1 MSRIRVYDLAKEAG
15 MASKELADKLIALG
29 YDIKSHSSTVED
41 GVADEIRRNVL
52 GTVETE
58 VVEKRISTK
67 GHATIIRRRSQTVRR
82 APEPIPA
89 AEEEVET
96 PVDVKEEKEEK
107 ATKKKVLKK
116 KKEEVPVE
124 EVLEPEASVAPA
136 EETETVL
143 EAPETEKPAE
153 EAEVQEEAE
162 EQPVDEPEKEKED
175 KPKPKAIKRIVPP
188 RKGLAKVIKKAA
200 IQVPEEKPK
209 TPARPARPAKGKAR
223 PTSARAPLDIKA
235 REAKAGEDA
244 RSGKGKKK
252 GKRLVQFRSEQE
264 ERGDRFKKGFG
275 NKRKGRRGFGPDD
288 EREYG
293 PRGARGPKGKKKKI
307 ELVPPAAE
315 TKAIKKRIKVF
326 ETISVGDLAHRMSVK
341 VNEVIA
347 KLMSLGVMATV
358 NQILDI
364 DTATL
369 VAADF
374 GYEVEQGLTDEI
386 NVLQM
391 EEQEVGGEALPR
403 PPVVT
408 VMGHVDHGKTSILD
422 SIRKT
427 DVALGE
433 AGGITQH
440 IGAYYVRSSA
450 GDVVFLDTPGH
461 AAFTEM
467 RSRGAQVTDV
477 VVLVVAA
484 DDGVM
489 DQTREAIS
497 HAQAAKV
504 PIVVAVNKIDKPNAN
519 PDRVKRELAELGLV
533 PEDWGG
539 DVIYCETSAKKGT
552 GIEELLNNILLQ
564 AEILELKADPAR
576 KARGRVVE
584 AQLHKGRGAVATV
597 LVQEG
602 TLRLGEPIVIGQHS
616 GKVRTLINDKGE
628 NIKEAGPASPV
639 EIQGLSGVP
648 QAGDE
653 FTVVKDEKMA
663 KNVSAARQLKVRE
676 TELASTSKISL
687 DKLFEKMQEGDVK
700 ELRVLLRSDVQGT
713 LEAFGKAIEE
723 LSTEAIKVRVLHEGT
738 GTITES
744 DVLLASASDAI
755 IIGFNVRPPVKT
767 KELAAKEH
775 VDIRFYDVIYHAL
788 DDIKKAMTG
797 LLEPEFEE
805 AVIGSAEVR
814 ETFQVPKIGTIAGC
828 YVIEGKVARNAKA
841 RVLRDGVVVY
851 TGQIGSLKRFKDD
864 AKEVA
869 SGYECGIGIENF
881 NDIKVGDVI
890 EAFILEEVEARL

>member
-107 ATKKKVLKK
+107 AAKKKVLKK

-162 EQPVDEPEKEKED
+162 EQPVDEPEKAKED

-293 PRGARGPKGKKKKI
+293 PRGARGPKGKKKKL